1 MRRRHKSKGSTQRSA
16 KGSVLVIMG
25 TPGSGKT
32 TLAEALHRRM
42 KNSSLISVNRVIRE
56 NRFFTSR
63 EKDGTMVADMGKLK
77 GYLRREARKT
87 EGMLILEGHLLCEIG
102 IPGATAI
109 VIREHIN
116 TLEKRLMKR
125 GYPWPKI
132 RDNLI
137 SEAIDYSGSMAR
149 RNYKKVYEMISGR
162 NALSI
167 AERIARGESVKLP
180 EHIDMLQ
187 ELVPF
192 MKNEKNPVV

>member
-1 MRRRHKSKGSTQRSA
+1 MRRRHKSNGSSKGSA

-42 KNSSLISVNRVIRE
+42 KNSNLISVNRVIRE
-56 NRFFTSR
+56 NKFFTSR
-63 EKDGTMVADMGKLK
+63 EKDGTLVADMGKLK
-77 GYLRREARKT
+77 SYLRREARNN
-87 EGMLILEGHLLCEIG
+87 EGILILEGHLLCEID

-109 VIREHIN
+109 VIREHLN
-116 TLEKRLMKR
+116 TLEKRLIKR
-125 GYPWPKI
+125 GYPWSKI
-132 RDNLI
+132 RDNII

-149 RNYKKVYEMISGR
+149 RNYKKVYEIIPGR
-162 NALSI
+162 NTLSI
-167 AERIARGESVKLP
+167 AERIARGKSVKLP

>member
-1 MRRRHKSKGSTQRSA
+1 MRRKHNSKKSA

-32 TLAEALHRRM
+32 TLAESLRRRM
-42 KNSSLISVNRVIRE
+42 KNSNLISVNRVIRE
-56 NRFFTSR
+56 NKFFTSR
-63 EKDGTMVADMGKLK
+63 EKDGTLVADMGKLK
-77 GYLRREARKT
+77 SYLRREARNN
-87 EGMLILEGHLLCEIG
+87 EGILILEGHLLCEID

-109 VIREHIN
+109 VIREHLN
-116 TLEKRLMKR
+116 TLEKRLIKR
-125 GYPWPKI
+125 GYPWSKI
-132 RDNLI
+132 RDNII

-149 RNYKKVYEMISGR
+149 RNYKKVYEIIPGR
-162 NALSI
+162 NTLSI
-167 AERIARGESVKLP
+167 AERIARGKSVKLP

>member
-1 MRRRHKSKGSTQRSA
+1 MRRKHNSKGSA

-42 KNSSLISVNRVIRE
+42 KNSNLISVNRVIRE
-56 NRFFTSR
+56 NKFFTSR
-63 EKDGTMVADMGKLK
+63 EKDGTLVADMGKLK
-77 GYLRREARKT
+77 SYLRREARNN
-87 EGMLILEGHLLCEIG
+87 EGILILEGHLLCEID

-109 VIREHIN
+109 VIREHLN
-116 TLEKRLMKR
+116 TLEKRLIKR
-125 GYPWPKI
+125 GYPWSKI
-132 RDNLI
+132 RDNII

-149 RNYKKVYEMISGR
+149 RNYKKVYEIIPGR
-162 NALSI
+162 NTLSI
-167 AERIARGESVKLP
+167 AERIARGKSVKLP

>member
-1 MRRRHKSKGSTQRSA
+1 MRRKHNSKKSA

-32 TLAEALHRRM
+32 TLAESLRRRM
-42 KNSSLISVNRVIRE
+42 KNSNLISVNRVISE
-56 NRFFTSR
+56 NKFFTSR
-63 EKDGTMVADMGKLK
+63 EKDGTLVADMGKLK
-77 GYLRREARKT
+77 SYLRREARNN
-87 EGMLILEGHLLCEIG
+87 EGILILEGHLLCEID

-109 VIREHIN
+109 VIREHLN
-116 TLEKRLMKR
+116 TLEKRLIKR
-125 GYPWPKI
+125 GYPWSKI
-132 RDNLI
+132 RDNII

-149 RNYKKVYEMISGR
+149 RNYKKVYEIIPGR
-162 NALSI
+162 NTLSI
-167 AERIARGESVKLP
+167 AERIARGKSVKLP